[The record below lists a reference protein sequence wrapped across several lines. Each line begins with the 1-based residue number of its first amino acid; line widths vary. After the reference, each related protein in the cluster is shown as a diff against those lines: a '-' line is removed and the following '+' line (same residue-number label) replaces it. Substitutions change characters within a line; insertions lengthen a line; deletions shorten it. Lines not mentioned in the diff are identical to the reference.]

1 MSDTTVAPV
10 RSPWPAAS
18 ATAPSYDSVVSITVD
33 PPLSI
38 LKNGAKQRF
47 LVTAHYD
54 DGSSLDVTDWAKFT
68 SADETVALI
77 DETGSAEVIG
87 YGEGAVTA
95 LFASKVT
102 IARIRSPFPNS
113 IPADVFTAA
122 PKANFIDELVLAQLA
137 QLNLQPSG
145 RCSDARR

>member
-1 MSDTTVAPV
+1 
-10 RSPWPAAS
+10 
-18 ATAPSYDSVVSITVD
+18 
-33 PPLSI
+33 
-38 LKNGAKQRF
+38 
-47 LVTAHYD
+47 
-54 DGSSLDVTDWAKFT
+54 
-68 SADETVALI
+68 DETVALI

-95 LFASKVT
+95 LFATSVT

-122 PKANFIDELVLAQLA
+122 PKANFIDDLVLSQLA

-145 RCSDARR
+145 RCSDEDFIRRAFLDTIGKLPTVSETRAFLADTAPDKRTKTIDALLQREEFVDYWSYRFSDIFLVNGG